1 MLCEKPIM
9 GWNSWN
15 TFAENIN
22 EDLIKKTADIIVE
35 RGYKDVEYE
44 YVIIDDCRALKQR
57 ENGKMVPNPELF
69 PAE

>member
-15 TFAENIN
+15 TFAKNIN

-35 RGYKDVEYE
+35 RGYKDAR
-44 YVIIDDCRALKQR
+44 I
-57 ENGKMVPNPELF
+57 
-69 PAE
+69 